1 MESEVYKTDKT
12 EDRES
17 QQPLAAEGGCSKCL
31 AEHLNGGIIVFLMS
45 MGPYILVQKPT
56 DLIVFG
62 CIQTKTLILLLRFKW
77 KYKFFLCLAEVEKFA

>member
-31 AEHLNGGIIVFLMS
+31 AERLNGGIIVFLMS
-45 MGPYILVQKPT
+45 MGPRL
-56 DLIVFG
+56 
-62 CIQTKTLILLLRFKW
+62 
-77 KYKFFLCLAEVEKFA
+77 

>member
-62 CIQTKTLILLLRFKW
+62 CIQTKNSDLTIKI
-77 KYKFFLCLAEVEKFA
+77 